1 MNINFD
7 DNDIRETIAKY
18 VKENRITIEQ
28 GLDII
33 YNYAVMGSLEMQL
46 WDIETAI
53 DEGDSLADVKNLFI
67 SELDSAENEYN
78 EFLKECNIKL

>member
-1 MNINFD
+1 
-7 DNDIRETIAKY
+7 
-18 VKENRITIEQ
+18 
-28 GLDII
+28 
-33 YNYAVMGSLEMQL
+33 MGSLEMQL